1 MNRFRKSRKEKA
13 KEDVPATPTEAVPAT
28 RAAKTPKKP
37 KKSDPEPPTPPLD
50 FASALPS
57 NDDFRTSLL
66 MPKLSAR
73 FSMLREQDDPG
84 SMIGKASDDSVLFPK
99 RASRLNLF
107 GHNPNLLADIDE
119 VSNDGSRPSFSV
131 SRAASV
137 MSGADGDGTDDD
149 RSQKESI
156 MSRARRV
163 EGNNLFGGR
172 QKVYKIP
179 TKVPPADAPAE
190 GPSAMGGRAV
200 YDHDVGLSA
209 FQRQR
214 LRDKEDRAAAAAAAD
229 DAQQHEAQSPVAES
243 TGSRMSSANRTTYSS
258 TASGPTAN
266 GRTSTAATSI
276 DEEAPLA
283 SPPPGDAPAPPKP
296 SQPGWGPERGPV
308 KTRRLYGTGLAQHQQ
323 NSALSRLESLSR
335 QRAGTP
341 EFPPLKRTYSRSATN
356 LRDRLQR
363 LGVADQTVQASR
375 RPSPPASPA
384 AVASQDP
391 GPPPRTD
398 APSPAGPRPAAPPR
412 SPAPSDLDDA
422 SSLTSAVH
430 PEDRGKATALGM
442 FNKPPTEFDENQF
455 TRRQLQMHQGRSTP
469 PARRP
474 PSPPPPPGRAT
485 PPRHSGRARGASQ
498 SSSRRSRSGSLASSQ
513 YSDAWRPGS
522 RSAATSGR
530 ASPAHYAQGT
540 FLANF
545 SPSESEDEG
554 AAPSHARGA
563 SDVSTPDGPPAEDPH
578 PLPEVRFSDLGDL
591 KPIAEPGPVVESAAD
606 EPSAQQE
613 PDKPDSP
620 TLGPSGLGLSGLVRT
635 HLRRGSDRSS
645 VFFPP
650 AAGDP
655 PSHPPPVP
663 PPVAADQWARKSS
676 MDSRDSASDLA
687 WGEEMI
693 ARHQRDGSTSTQR
706 ERDEFERELA
716 ERRRRVQEKL
726 KGIAE
731 ADSRAGSPVSGRQ
744 TPDHG
749 SVRPGNAFSMLKNR
763 STKGNLFHRPE
774 SKAGGRVMGSHNTS
788 AASLTQDDYWRDEE
802 DRTPMDWG
810 RQQQQQQHSRS
821 SSPHVPADR
830 SIRSRMTA
838 YGRSSQEDLVE
849 SRGGSRGA
857 SPHSSFRSR
866 RNRSGS
872 DASRRSKSRPP
883 RDRDDL
889 DTVEEVTIALDG
901 YFPRSQGSVPAST
914 RPSAELEPLVYERP
928 PSAASGWTRGDS
940 RSGTPNIP
948 DRAPPLAGAAVIG
961 APSRP
966 PPLAP
971 YSANATPPLY
981 ELSPEPTPSSSA
993 STSSTAGSS
1002 RARAQAG
1009 LQKRTINKM
1018 QISEPTFV
1026 SSTSN
1031 VPTRGLPPG
1040 ASLTNGAAP
1049 GTPPI
1054 PPMNPRRRRQTT
1066 TQTLLGALKGERHDS
1081 QYSASTASSLGEE
1094 QSNFSDEG
1102 EKRPR
1107 PRHRLRKISSEGGH
1121 LNARARQQVMAGG
1134 PDAPPPPRLPAEG
1147 GMF

>member
-13 KEDVPATPTEAVPAT
+13 KEDVPATPAEAVPAT
-28 RAAKTPKKP
+28 WPAKTPKKP
-37 KKSDPEPPTPPLD
+37 KKPDPEPPMPPLD

-73 FSMLREQDDPG
+73 FSMLREQDDPE
-84 SMIGKASDDSVLFPK
+84 SVIGKASDDSVLFPK

-137 MSGADGDGTDDD
+137 MSGVDADGTDDD

-214 LRDKEDRAAAAAAAD
+214 LKDKEDRAAD
-229 DAQQHEAQSPVAES
+229 DAPQPEAQSPVAES
-243 TGSRMSSANRTTYSS
+243 TASRMSSANRTTYSS

-283 SPPPGDAPAPPKP
+283 GPSPGGDAPAPSKP
-296 SQPGWGPERGPV
+296 AQPAWGSERGSV
-308 KTRRLYGTGLAQHQQ
+308 KTRRLYGPGLAQHQQ

-341 EFPPLKRTYSRSATN
+341 EFPPLNRTYSRSATN

-363 LGVADQTVQASR
+363 LGVADQTVQAAR
-375 RPSPPASPA
+375 RATPPASPA

-398 APSPAGPRPAAPPR
+398 APSPAGLRPAAPPR
-412 SPAPSDLDDA
+412 SPAPSDPDDA
-422 SSLTSAVH
+422 SSLTSAIH

-442 FNKPPTEFDENQF
+442 FNKPATEFDENQF

-474 PSPPPPPGRAT
+474 
-485 PPRHSGRARGASQ
+485 
-498 SSSRRSRSGSLASSQ
+498 RRSRSGSLASSH

-530 ASPAHYAQGT
+530 ASPAHYGQGT

-545 SPSESEDEG
+545 SPSESEDED
-554 AAPSHARGA
+554 ATCSRARGV
-563 SDVSTPDGPPAEDPH
+563 SDVSAPDGPPAEDPH

-591 KPIAEPGPVVESAAD
+591 KPIAEPGPGVGSAAD

-663 PPVAADQWARKSS
+663 PPVAADHWARKAS

-774 SKAGGRVMGSHNTS
+774 SKAGSRVMGSHNTS
-788 AASLTQDDYWRDEE
+788 TASLTQDDYWRDEE
-802 DRTPMDWG
+802 DRMPMDWG
-810 RQQQQQQHSRS
+810 RQQQQQQQHSRS

-857 SPHSSFRSR
+857 SPHSSFRSH

-901 YFPRSQGSVPAST
+901 YVPRSHQGSVPPST

-928 PSAASGWTRGDS
+928 PSAASGWARSDS
-940 RSGTPNIP
+940 RSATPNIP

-981 ELSPEPTPSSSA
+981 ELAPEPTPSSA

-1002 RARAQAG
+1002 RSRSQAG

-1040 ASLTNGAAP
+1040 ASLTNGAP

-1081 QYSASTASSLGEE
+1081 QYSASTASSHGEE

-1134 PDAPPPPRLPAEG
+1134 PHAPPPPRLPAEG

>member
-13 KEDVPATPTEAVPAT
+13 KEEVPATPAEAVPAT
-28 RAAKTPKKP
+28 WTPKVSKKP
-37 KKSDPEPPTPPLD
+37 KKPDPEPPMPPLD
-50 FASALPS
+50 FSTALPS

-137 MSGADGDGTDDD
+137 ISGVDGEGTDDD

-179 TKVPPADAPAE
+179 TKVPPADTAAE

-214 LRDKEDRAAAAAAAD
+214 LRDKEDRAAD
-229 DAQQHEAQSPVAES
+229 DAQHEAQSPVAES

-276 DEEAPLA
+276 DEEAPFA
-283 SPPPGDAPAPPKP
+283 GPPLGDPPAPPKS
-296 SQPGWGPERGPV
+296 SQPGWGPERGSV
-308 KTRRLYGTGLAQHQQ
+308 KSRRLYGPGLTQQQQ

-341 EFPPLKRTYSRSATN
+341 ELPPLKRTYSRSATN

-375 RPSPPASPA
+375 RASPPAFPA
-384 AVASQDP
+384 SAASKEP
-391 GPPPRTD
+391 GPAPRTD
-398 APSPAGPRPAAPPR
+398 APSPAGLRPAAPPR
-412 SPAPSDLDDA
+412 SPAPSDPDDA
-422 SSLTSAVH
+422 SSLTSAVN
-430 PEDRGKATALGM
+430 PEDRGKATAMGM

-474 PSPPPPPGRAT
+474 
-485 PPRHSGRARGASQ
+485 
-498 SSSRRSRSGSLASSQ
+498 RRSRSGSLASSH
-513 YSDAWRPGS
+513 YSDVWRPGS

-545 SPSESEDEG
+545 SPSESEDED
-554 AAPSHARGA
+554 AVHSHARGVSDA
-563 SDVSTPDGPPAEDPH
+563 SAPDGPPAEDPH

-591 KPIAEPGPVVESAAD
+591 KPIAEPGPVMGSAAD

-650 AAGDP
+650 SAGDP

-663 PPVAADQWARKSS
+663 PPVAADHWARKSS

-693 ARHQRDGSTSTQR
+693 ARHQRDGSTATQR

-749 SVRPGNAFSMLKNR
+749 PVRPGNAFSMLKNR
-763 STKGNLFHRPE
+763 TTKGNLFHRPD

-788 AASLTQDDYWRDEE
+788 AASLTQDDYWHDEE
-802 DRTPMDWG
+802 DRSPMDWG
-810 RQQQQQQHSRS
+810 RQQQHSRS
-821 SSPHVPADR
+821 SSPHPPADR
-830 SIRSRMTA
+830 PIRSRMTA

-857 SPHSSFRSR
+857 SPHSSYRSH

-901 YFPRSQGSVPAST
+901 YFPPYQGSVPPST
-914 RPSAELEPLVYERP
+914 RPSTELEPLVYERS

-940 RSGTPNIP
+940 RSATPSNP
-948 DRAPPLAGAAVIG
+948 DRAPPQAGAAVIG
-961 APSRP
+961 APTRP

-981 ELSPEPTPSSSA
+981 ELPPEPTPSSSTSA
-993 STSSTAGSS
+993 SSTAGSS
-1002 RARAQAG
+1002 RSRSQAG
-1009 LQKRTINKM
+1009 LQKRAINKM

-1031 VPTRGLPPG
+1031 VPLRGLPPG
-1040 ASLTNGAAP
+1040 ASLTNGAA

-1066 TQTLLGALKGERHDS
+1066 TQTLLGALKGDRHDS
-1081 QYSASTASSLGEE
+1081 QHSASTASSLGEE

-1107 PRHRLRKISSEGGH
+1107 TRHRLRKISSEGGH

-1134 PDAPPPPRLPAEG
+1134 SGAPPPPKLPAEG